1 MRIFILICCLLPLTA
16 AAEKAAKR
24 TCRILFL
31 NAPQSAPQKL
41 FLFDGKTYQ
50 EVELPRMNFSQV
62 YEIAGETTF
71 VRMLTAPVVNPE
83 QIPTDAPQASITEA
97 TRDCYLIL
105 TSDPSNKVAP
115 VRIQTVNAGTD
126 LFKNGQ
132 MLWFN
137 LTANDIGGLI
147 GTESLRIPPHSREI
161 LNAPA
166 PSATSYSVKIAYII
180 PHENLLRPIC
190 ETQWQHNP
198 ATRMV
203 FFVFNQGQEKVP
215 RVMGFS
221 DFRLS
226 EPEKMRL
233 NE

>member
-16 AAEKAAKR
+16 TAEKVAKR

-31 NAPQSAPQKL
+31 EAPQSAPQKL
-41 FLFDGKTYQ
+41 FLFDGTTYQ

-62 YEIAGETTF
+62 YEIAGGNTR
-71 VRMLTAPVVNPE
+71 VRMLPAPVLNPE
-83 QIPTDAPQASITEA
+83 EIPTDAPQAVITE
-97 TRDCYLIL
+97 TTEDCYLIL
-105 TSDPSNKVAP
+105 TSDPTNKVAP
-115 VRIQTVNAGTD
+115 VRIQAVNAGTD
-126 LFKNGQ
+126 HFKNGQ

-137 LTANDIGGLI
+137 LTTNDIGGLI
-147 GTESLRIPPHSREI
+147 GTESLRMTPNSRKI

-166 PSATSYSVKIAYII
+166 PSATSYHVKIGYVI
-180 PHENLLRPIC
+180 PDEKVLRPIC

-203 FFVFNQGQEKVP
+203 LFVFNEGDEKVP

-226 EPEKMRL
+226 EPEKTT
-233 NE
+233 EP